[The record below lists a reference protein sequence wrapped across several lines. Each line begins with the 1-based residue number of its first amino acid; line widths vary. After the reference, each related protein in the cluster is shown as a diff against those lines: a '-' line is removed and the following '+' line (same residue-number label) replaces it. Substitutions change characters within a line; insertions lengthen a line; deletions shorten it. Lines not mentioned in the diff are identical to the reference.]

1 MTEEKLRKLLNGV
14 QKPGRYTGG
23 ELNSV
28 IKDKNNIDVRFA
40 FCFPDTYEI
49 GMSHLGMK
57 ILYSLINNLEW
68 AWCERV
74 FAPWVDMEKNMIE
87 SDTGTFAL
95 ESLDD
100 INEFDIIGFTLQ
112 YELCYTNMLNMLA
125 MSKIPLFSKDRQS
138 LQNLV
143 VVGGPCT
150 CNAEPIADFID
161 VAFLGEGE
169 EQMVEFLK
177 LYRESK
183 LAGDSK
189 SEFLKKAA
197 KIQGVY
203 VPAFYDVEY
212 NADGTVKSVTAKNDA
227 PMPITKAIVE
237 DMDNVFYPENF
248 VVPYIQTVHDRA
260 VQEVFRGCIRGC
272 RFCQAGMI
280 YRPVREKK
288 YETVSSQAKC
298 LCDTTGYEEVS
309 LSSLSTSD
317 YTEIEPLLNDM
328 LDWTQKD
335 KVNISL
341 PSLRIDS
348 FSPELLEKISKVRK
362 SGLTFAPEAG
372 SQRMRDVIN
381 KNLDEE
387 IILKTCKTA
396 FEGGHTSVKL
406 YFMLG
411 LPTETFEDIE
421 AIGKLGQKIVDEFY
435 HLENRPK
442 GKGVQV
448 SISLATFVPKPHT
461 PFQWMSQ
468 DKLELVREKQQHL
481 VNSLTTRK
489 ISVSWHDSDTSLLE
503 AVFAR
508 GDRRLSQVIL
518 KAYEKGSRFDS
529 WGDFFDINL
538 WKDCFD
544 ECGLN
549 MEFYANRVR
558 DYDEV
563 LPWDH
568 LDFGVTKAFLQRE
581 NDKAMIAATTPHCRQ
596 QCSGCGA
603 NKLLCGGKCFEKH

>member
-138 LQNLV
+138 LHNLV

-189 SEFLKKAA
+189 SEFLRKAA

-237 DMDNVFYPENF
+237 DMDWKTGS
-248 VVPYIQTVHDRA
+248 I
-260 VQEVFRGCIRGC
+260 VFR
-272 RFCQAGMI
+272 
-280 YRPVREKK
+280 
-288 YETVSSQAKC
+288 
-298 LCDTTGYEEVS
+298 
-309 LSSLSTSD
+309 
-317 YTEIEPLLNDM
+317 
-328 LDWTQKD
+328 
-335 KVNISL
+335 
-341 PSLRIDS
+341 
-348 FSPELLEKISKVRK
+348 
-362 SGLTFAPEAG
+362 
-372 SQRMRDVIN
+372 
-381 KNLDEE
+381 
-387 IILKTCKTA
+387 
-396 FEGGHTSVKL
+396 
-406 YFMLG
+406 
-411 LPTETFEDIE
+411 
-421 AIGKLGQKIVDEFY
+421 
-435 HLENRPK
+435 EN
-442 GKGVQV
+442 
-448 SISLATFVPKPHT
+448 
-461 PFQWMSQ
+461 
-468 DKLELVREKQQHL
+468 E
-481 VNSLTTRK
+481 
-489 ISVSWHDSDTSLLE
+489 
-503 AVFAR
+503 
-508 GDRRLSQVIL
+508 
-518 KAYEKGSRFDS
+518 
-529 WGDFFDINL
+529 
-538 WKDCFD
+538 
-544 ECGLN
+544 
-549 MEFYANRVR
+549 
-558 DYDEV
+558 
-563 LPWDH
+563 
-568 LDFGVTKAFLQRE
+568 
-581 NDKAMIAATTPHCRQ
+581 
-596 QCSGCGA
+596 
-603 NKLLCGGKCFEKH
+603 